1 MTWAKTLKVF
11 VQTRSQSWLKR
22 QVYGWPMAGSDRSWQ
37 RVFDVSGDEAGGLGN
52 VFFGIEGGAEESF
65 VGLPQSR
72 RAGAVIEAFQS
83 DNPDLFDEVVDSD
96 SFYWGEEP
104 WIRASLGGP
113 GVRQGWMYQEW
124 AKPEGRIHFA
134 GDWTT
139 CKRGWTEGAIISGIR
154 AARQIDPSASWATLV
169 A

>member
-1 MTWAKTLKVF
+1 
-11 VQTRSQSWLKR
+11 
-22 QVYGWPMAGSDRSWQ
+22 MAGSDRSWQ

-96 SFYWGEEP
+96 SFYWGESP
-104 WIRASLGGP
+104 GFARHLGGLGPARMDVP
-113 GVRQGWMYQEW
+113 GMGQ
-124 AKPEGRIHFA
+124 
-134 GDWTT
+134 T
-139 CKRGWTEGAIISGIR
+139 
-154 AARQIDPSASWATLV
+154 
-169 A
+169 